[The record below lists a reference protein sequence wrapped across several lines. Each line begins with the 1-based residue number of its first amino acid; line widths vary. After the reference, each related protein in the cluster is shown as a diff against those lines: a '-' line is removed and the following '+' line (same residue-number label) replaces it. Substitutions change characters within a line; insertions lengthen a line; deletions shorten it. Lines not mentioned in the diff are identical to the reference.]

1 MPATDIRTSLN
12 NFIDEY
18 LIFVPDSSSL
28 TSGLGGMV
36 KEDVKASQ
44 AIDLLQIT
52 IANLMLLGKQVNA
65 LYPLV
70 SSDPEYDY
78 TAINLVLNN
87 IIDNISDSKSTLSN
101 NVENCKPKIRIG
113 SVANKYASGK
123 LNDALSAGS
132 NNSQLESLFQVK
144 DTIQNALSTD
154 YSLALI
160 GTSGVTLIETILT
173 TARDLDII
181 IESKVSL
188 TNTEDDSSTST
199 LEMLIQGLS

>member
-113 SVANKYASGK
+113 AVANKYASGK

-181 IESKVSL
+181 IESKLSL
-188 TNTEDDSSTST
+188 TNTEDDSTTST
-199 LEMLIQGLS
+199 LEILIQGLS

>member
-28 TSGLGGMV
+28 TSGLGSMV

-113 SVANKYASGK
+113 PVANKYASGK

-188 TNTEDDSSTST
+188 TNTEDDSTTST
-199 LEMLIQGLS
+199 LEILIQGLS